1 MIQLVR
7 CWFCGNLATSGPN
20 PTGLYA
26 YDAHSHFL
34 NEDPAASTVSA
45 FCVRPAWAFT
55 PTAPNRTGS
64 NPETHPGTEAPPPAT
79 PIQES

>member
-7 CWFCGNLATSGPN
+7 CWFCGDLATSGPN

-34 NEDPAASTVSA
+34 NEDPAA
-45 FCVRPAWAFT
+45 
-55 PTAPNRTGS
+55 
-64 NPETHPGTEAPPPAT
+64 
-79 PIQES
+79 